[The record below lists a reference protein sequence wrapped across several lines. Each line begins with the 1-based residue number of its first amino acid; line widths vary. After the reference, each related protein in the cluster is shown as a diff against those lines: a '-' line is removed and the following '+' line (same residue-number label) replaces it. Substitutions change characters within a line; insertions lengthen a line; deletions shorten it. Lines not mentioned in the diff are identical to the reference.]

1 MNDLLFRP
9 QDDELAD
16 ALRAIF
22 NTTGVPVVTKVGAVA
37 LSDRRT
43 DGIATTLRL
52 KVKGGFVTE

>member
-9 QDDELAD
+9 QDAELSD

-22 NTTGVPVVTKVGAVA
+22 NTTGVPVVTKVTSLA
-37 LSDRRT
+37 LTDRRT